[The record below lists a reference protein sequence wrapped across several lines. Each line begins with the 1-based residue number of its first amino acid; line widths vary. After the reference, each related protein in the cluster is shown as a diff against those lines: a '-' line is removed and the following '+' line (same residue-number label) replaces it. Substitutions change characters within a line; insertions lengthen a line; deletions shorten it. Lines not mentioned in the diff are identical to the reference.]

1 MRCTIKSSICIL
13 YDALYQNSVNIYFL
27 FMMSEIC
34 SMHPACFNVNIAT
47 EVYTYMADF
56 KEKHRGM

>member
-34 SMHPACFNVNIAT
+34 SMHPACFNANIAT
-47 EVYTYMADF
+47 EVYT
-56 KEKHRGM
+56 